1 MTRTTTTDRVP
12 ISVAADRTGLAADT
26 IRYYDRLGLLGA
38 LHRGPG
44 GVRGFDDGDLGWL
57 RVLRCLRET
66 GMTMIDL
73 RAFCSIDGDVDPG
86 ARRGL
91 LERHRADVLA
101 RMERTRRELEVID
114 GKIEAYRRAEDSGA
128 AVTDV

>member
-1 MTRTTTTDRVP
+1 MTTTTTGRVS
-12 ISVAADRTGLAADT
+12 ISVAADRTGLAVDT
-26 IRYYDRLGLLGA
+26 IRYYDRLGLLGT

-57 RVLRCLRET
+57 RILRCLRET
-66 GMTMIDL
+66 GMSMIDL
-73 RAFCSIDGDVDPG
+73 RAFCSIDGEVEPAG
-86 ARRGL
+86 RRGL

-114 GKIEAYRRAEDSGA
+114 AKIDAYRRAEVA
-128 AVTDV
+128 RTRVTDV